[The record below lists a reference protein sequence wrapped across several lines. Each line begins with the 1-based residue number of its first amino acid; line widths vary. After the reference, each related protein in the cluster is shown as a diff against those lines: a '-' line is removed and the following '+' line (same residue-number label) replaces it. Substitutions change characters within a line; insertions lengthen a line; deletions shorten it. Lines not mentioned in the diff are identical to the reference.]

1 MIFFKSWLIQKII
14 SEWKG
19 IWGTS
24 SHRALSL
31 SKEES
36 ETWKEVSRSRP
47 GRETQ
52 GSILHISIPI
62 PPPTCACWEQPL
74 SLPWPSSCCLYFL
87 QAKPWA
93 SLKLKSHRFYNPTAF
108 PPKKNSLLND
118 IERQGKASYIVAA
131 FPLMLLDSLWIPEMW
146 AAAVSLPL
154 PPFPPHFGE

>member
-1 MIFFKSWLIQKII
+1 MIFFKSWLLQKVI

-52 GSILHISIPI
+52 GSILHISICI

-74 SLPWPSSCCLYFL
+74 SFHGLLFVVYGTFFKQTIQFEAKITQILQSS
-87 QAKPWA
+87 
-93 SLKLKSHRFYNPTAF
+93 SAF
-108 PPKKNSLLND
+108 PKTKSSWND

-131 FPLMLLDSLWIPEMW
+131 SSSNASWFLWIPVW
-146 AAAVSLPL
+146 AAAASLPL
-154 PPFPPHFGE
+154 PPLFLPHFGE